1 MLSVRTDYGEFMSE
15 EMSKEEVIGIIKR
28 NLDENL
34 HDVDVDEVTPESSM
48 RDYGAN
54 SLDIIEVVSATMREL
69 QIRVPRS
76 ELSEVENIDQLA
88 DKFMEYL

>member
-1 MLSVRTDYGEFMSE
+1 MSE
-15 EMSKEEVIGIIKR
+15 ELTKREVIDIIKR
-28 NLDENL
+28 NLKENL
-34 HDVDVDEVTPESSM
+34 HDVDVEEVSPESSM

-69 QIRVPRS
+69 EIRVPRS
-76 ELSEVENIDQLA
+76 ELSEIENIDQLA

>member
-1 MLSVRTDYGEFMSE
+1 MSE
-15 EMSKEEVIGIIKR
+15 EFGKGEVIEIIQR
-28 NLDENL
+28 NLEENL
-34 HDVDVDEVTPESSM
+34 HDIDGDEVRPDSSM

-69 QIRVPRS
+69 EIRVPRS
-76 ELSEVENIDQLA
+76 ELSQVETIDELA

>member
-1 MLSVRTDYGEFMSE
+1 MSDEELSK
-15 EMSKEEVIGIIKR
+15 KEIIAIIKS
-28 NLDENL
+28 NLDKNL
-34 HDVDVDEVTPESSM
+34 PGIDIDDVEPTSSM

-69 QIRVPRS
+69 EIRVPRS
-76 ELSEVENIDQLA
+76 ELSQVENIDQLA

>member
-1 MLSVRTDYGEFMSE
+1 MSDATE
-15 EMSKEEVIGIIKR
+15 ELTKREVIDIIKR
-28 NLDENL
+28 NLKENL
-34 HDVDVDEVTPESSM
+34 HDVDVEEVTAESSM

-76 ELSEVENIDQLA
+76 ELSEIETIDQLA

>member
-1 MLSVRTDYGEFMSE
+1 MSE
-15 EMSKEEVIGIIKR
+15 DLSKDEVISIIKR
-28 NLDENL
+28 NLGENL
-34 HDVDVDEVTPESSM
+34 HDVDVDDVSPTSSM

-69 QIRVPRS
+69 EIRVPRS
-76 ELSEVENIDQLA
+76 ELSQVENIDELA

>member
-1 MLSVRTDYGEFMSE
+1 MSDE
-15 EMSKEEVIGIIKR
+15 ELSKEEIIAIIKS
-28 NLDENL
+28 NLDKNL
-34 HDVDVDEVTPESSM
+34 PGIDIDDVEPTSSM

-69 QIRVPRS
+69 EIRVPRS
-76 ELSEVENIDQLA
+76 ELSQVENIDQLA